1 MHMTA
6 LISSVE
12 VIGLKG
18 DNGVELP
25 CRGPIGGEQNKPT
38 AASRPRNDPQS
49 GSSLLLLVYYIVPGF
64 VDALL
69 KIIEKILAP
78 STFTCLYPKLP
89 VILKVMYYKQVL
101 I

>member
-18 DNGVELP
+18 DKGVELP
-25 CRGPIGGEQNKPT
+25 YRGPIGGERNKPT
-38 AASRPRNDPQS
+38 AASRPRNC
-49 GSSLLLLVYYIVPGF
+49 GSSLLVYYIVPGF

-69 KIIEKILAP
+69 KIIKKILAP